1 MRIQKEC
8 NISLLT
14 ISLTSLSSACKGK
27 FGCPWSG
34 FVQLESSYK
43 IIFEEA
49 TEGIE
54 LR

>member
-1 MRIQKEC
+1 MRMQKEC
-8 NISLLT
+8 NINLLT
-14 ISLTSLSSACKGK
+14 ISLTSLSSACYGK

-43 IIFEEA
+43 MVFEEV
-49 TEGIE
+49 TESIE